1 MLKKVACWTLIGMG
15 IIAVLLVIMLLIQA
29 ILIRRAKKQK

>member
-15 IIAVLLVIMLLIQA
+15 LMVVVVYVAAAALA
-29 ILIRRAKKQK
+29 WA